1 MAKRRMLSIPILE
14 TDKFYKLTA
23 ASQAFYVHL
32 NLNADD
38 DGVVDKVNL
47 IMGQMHLRRKC
58 YQELVDGGY
67 IIELEEGLIV
77 ITHWHQHNQIRKERY
92 IRGEHLERLSSLSL
106 QENGRFI
113 KASSTFLGNKCAPQD
128 SLVKDSTGEYSKA
141 KGSEAEHKGEEEKER
156 NNISLSHSYIQDG
169 VASLPETDRMSDPL
183 LYNNFLNAIRLYFM
197 KKYNSLDSKNF
208 ISYYEGQ
215 NWHSATEKITADNY
229 KYYVD
234 EWMKG

>member
-1 MAKRRMLSIPILE
+1 MLSIPIIE
-14 TDKFYKLTA
+14 TDKFYNLTA
-23 ASQAFYVHL
+23 ASQAFYMHL

-47 IMGQMHLRRKC
+47 IMTQMHLKRSC
-58 YQELVDGGY
+58 YRELVDGGY

-113 KASSTFLGNKCAPQD
+113 KAQSTFLGDKSVPQD
-128 SLVKDSTGEYSKA
+128 SVVKDSTVEYSKA
-141 KGSEAEHKGEEEKER
+141 KDSVAEHRAEKEKE
-156 NNISLSHSYIQDG
+156 NNKLSLSHSYIQGG
-169 VASLPETDRMSDPL
+169 VASLPETDKMSDPL

-197 KKYNSLDSKNF
+197 KKYNSLDSKKF
-208 ISYYEGQ
+208 IEYYEMR
-215 NWHSATEKITADNY
+215 NWISGTEKITADNY
-229 KYYVD
+229 KDYVD
-234 EWMKG
+234 EWMKV